1 MTLANPPLNKAERA
15 ITETIRTSWAPFLV
29 QGSIMM
35 VLGVARGH
43 LAADFDARRRPLR
56 RLDVPV
62 QRTHW
67 PSHHVHSPERVD
79 VSVVLTHRRALV
91 AGRRASA
98 LASGRRRCDAH
109 AAASRLLHRRR
120 NLSNRGC
127 DTAS

>member
-15 ITETIRTSWAPFLV
+15 ITETIRTSWALFLV

-35 VLGVARGH
+35 VLGFVAVIWPQIST
-43 LAADFDARRRPLR
+43 LAADLYVGWMFLFSGLIGLVTMFIA
-56 RLDVPV
+56 
-62 QRTHW
+62 
-67 PSHHVHSPERVD
+67 PSAD